1 MAYDEKLAERIRKR
15 LGKRTG
21 LAEKKMFG
29 GIAFLL
35 NGNMCCGAHGEDMI
49 VRLAPEHTDE
59 ALSEPH
65 TGVFDFTGRPMKGW
79 IVVHP
84 KGLGTDAMLGK
95 WIEIATRHAASLP
108 RKAKE

>member
-15 LGKRTG
+15 LAKRAG
-21 LAEKKMFG
+21 LVEKKMFG
-29 GIAFLL
+29 GLAFLL

-49 VRLAPEHTDE
+49 VRLAPDDTDE

-79 IVVHP
+79 IVVHAA
-84 KGLGTDAMLGK
+84 GLSTDAKLGR
-95 WIEIATRHAASLP
+95 WIDIAAKYAASLP
-108 RKAKE
+108 RK